1 MPPLGAPARRRAKME
16 EEEKEEDDDD
26 DVERGAP
33 GKGMKMNM
41 EVVAVGGW

>member
-1 MPPLGAPARRRAKME
+1 MLSVGAPARRRAKTE
-16 EEEKEEDDDD
+16 EEEEEGDD